1 MDKLAHVFA
10 YALLTLSFGLCCS
23 RAWWLKRPLRTAL
36 LVGAVILAFGTADE
50 LHQYF
55 VASRDASILDWAADL
70 LGVLAGSAVSWSLA
84 RRGRVRH
91 GVAWSGTGWFLR
103 VLRYSIDTRG
113 SYKKP

>member
-1 MDKLAHVFA
+1 MESSGPSLLTTVGVPQLDKLAHVLV
-10 YALLTLSFGLCCS
+10 YALLTLSLGLCCS

-84 RRGRVRH
+84 RWGMVRH
-91 GVAWSGTGWFLR
+91 GVVSAGTA
-103 VLRYSIDTRG
+103 VQH
-113 SYKKP
+113 